1 MMKSNE
7 SSSPSPPPSDSQTP
21 SELNHQNLA
30 ANQADHSGQ
39 TGLASKFKGFN
50 PKSAWPIALL
60 VLLAACGN
68 IGFRVFQSL
77 RSDAGVSEAAI
88 ATSRLQ
94 VKTVRAQT
102 SWLSSGALM
111 KAW

>member
-1 MMKSNE
+1 MMKSKE
-7 SSSPSPPPSDSQTP
+7 SSSPAPSPSGSQTP
-21 SELNHQNLA
+21 ADLNHQDLA
-30 ANQADHSGQ
+30 ANQADHSDE
-39 TGLASKFKGFN
+39 TVIASKFKGFN
-50 PKSAWPIALL
+50 LKSAWPIALL

-68 IGFRVFQSL
+68 IGFRAFQSM
-77 RSDAGVSEAAI
+77 RSDDEGSEVAV